1 MMTGLL
7 EKAFAEAAK
16 LPEGEQE
23 ALAAWILE
31 ELASEQ
37 RWEQAFAG
45 SIELLAELA
54 DEPLEERRFVLGAK
68 GSSRQSAM
76 LQPET

>member
-1 MMTGLL
+1 MTELL
-7 EKAFAEAAK
+7 EKAFAEVAK

-37 RWEQAFAG
+37 RWEQAFAR
-45 SIELLAELA
+45 SNDLLADLA
-54 DEPLEERRFVLGAK
+54 DEALEERRFVLGAN

-76 LQPET
+76 LQPEP

>member
-1 MMTGLL
+1 MTGLL

-37 RWEQAFAG
+37 RGEQAFARLTD
-45 SIELLAELA
+45 LLAELA
-54 DEPLEERRFVLGAK
+54 DEALEETRFVLGAN

-76 LQPET
+76 LQPEP